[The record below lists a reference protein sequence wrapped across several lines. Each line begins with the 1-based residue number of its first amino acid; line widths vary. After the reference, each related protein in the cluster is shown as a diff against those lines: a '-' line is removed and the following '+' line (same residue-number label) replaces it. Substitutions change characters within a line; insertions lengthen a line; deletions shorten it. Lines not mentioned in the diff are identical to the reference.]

1 MPGER
6 EGVDSEAPGHVGQ
19 GKGKGQGVLK
29 PYSPKWYLYMVSAGV
44 IRTGD
49 SQSCFNIA

>member
-6 EGVDSEAPGHVGQ
+6 EGADSEAPGHVGQ
-19 GKGKGQGVLK
+19 GKGEGVLK